1 MEPRFAREEVSPA
14 GIPMYLNYFGFTEEP
29 FSFAPDPDFL
39 YLSPSHKEALSSMT
53 SVIRD
58 RLGTITI
65 TGEVGTGKTTLIY
78 SLLKNLDRNIR
89 VAFIFNPRLS
99 FEDLLKS
106 VLRDLGIPVKETHVY
121 ALMQMLN
128 LYLKERQ
135 PFDETVVII
144 IDEAQTMDMEVLEG
158 VNRLSKRETPASK
171 LLQIILVGQ
180 PELEKN
186 LDSPGLREFKKRIAI
201 RSQISRLSRLE
212 TKAYI
217 DHRLKIVGSRSS
229 KVFAPEAIELISKHA
244 DGIPRVIN
252 QFCDH
257 AFLAG
262 YALSIPKIDAKII
275 KEVMAEMSPA
285 ISSRSKYFPYIKTA
299 YLPIC
304 FLGLV
309 AFGLG
314 FFYLINRDWSQ
325 KILPEKPFVSKEKIP
340 SARER
345 AKDSLLTDIP
355 APKQDWK
362 IVKVKKGWSLF
373 ALAQQYYRST
383 DLYFLD
389 LLLDANPQITNAN
402 VIYENDEI
410 KIPKITEE
418 AFLIPSGDRTY
429 KIHLGTFKHP
439 RFLKKFETQAALK
452 GKKLSVIPR
461 RVSPRQEWYRI
472 VAENFA
478 NKEEGLEVIRVLK
491 RKGVLPAL
499 TGS

>member
-1 MEPRFAREEVSPA
+1 
-14 GIPMYLNYFGFTEEP
+14 MYLNFFGFTEDP
-29 FSFAPDPDFL
+29 FSLSPDPNFL
-39 YLSPSHKEALSSMT
+39 YLSPSHKEALSSMV

-65 TGEVGTGKTTLIY
+65 TGDVGTGKTTLIY
-78 SLLKNLDRNIR
+78 ALLKNIDKNIQT
-89 VAFIFNPRLS
+89 AFIFNPRIS
-99 FEDLLKS
+99 FADLLKS
-106 VLRDLGIPVKETHVY
+106 VLRDLGIAVKETRPY

-128 LYLKERQ
+128 LYLKERL
-135 PFDETVVII
+135 PLDETVVII
-144 IDEAQTMDMEVLEG
+144 IDEAQSMDMEVLEG

-201 RSQISRLSRLE
+201 RRQISPLTSLE

-217 DHRLKIVGSRSS
+217 DHRLKIVGSGSS
-229 KVFAPEAIELISKHA
+229 KVFTREAIDIISKHA
-244 DGIPRVIN
+244 DGIPRIIN

-257 AFLAG
+257 AFLEG

-275 KEVMAEMSPA
+275 KGVIAEMSPV
-285 ISSRSKYFPYIKTA
+285 ISSRNKYFPYIKTA

-325 KILPEKPFVSKEKIP
+325 KELPGKPFVDKMKIP
-340 SARER
+340 SAGER
-345 AKDSLLTDIP
+345 AKDSLLTSVP
-355 APKQDWK
+355 APKEDWK
-362 IVKVKKGWSLF
+362 IVKVKAGWTLST
-373 ALAQQYYRST
+373 LAKQYYRST
-383 DLYFLD
+383 DLSFLD
-389 LLLDANPQITNAN
+389 LLLEANPQITNAN
-402 VIYENDEI
+402 IIYVNDEI
-410 KIPKITEE
+410 KIPRVVEE

-439 RFLKKFETQAALK
+439 RFLKNFENQAALE
-452 GKKLSVIPR
+452 GKKLQVIPR
-461 RVSPRQEWYRI
+461 RVSPQQTWYRI
-472 VAENFA
+472 VAGNFA
-478 NKEEGLEVIRVLK
+478 NKEEGLEAIRMLK

-499 TGS
+499 AGS